1 MAAEKTLALVLAASP
16 FGETSC
22 VVTLLTREIGKLRAL
37 AKGAWRPK
45 GPFDGALDLFSTCE
59 VIVLRRTSGG
69 LDLLTEACLL
79 ERFRIA
85 SSLAAYR
92 ATVGLTELT
101 DALTAD
107 ADPQPELFDAV
118 VASVHSLS
126 GQRGPDELVEEE
138 RIRGALAILRLTG
151 HGPALERCA
160 ACLAAVGAGRAAFGM
175 LDGGTLCARCRRG
188 KRLVV
193 SVSDGALSLLRRL
206 AASPPRTPGAI
217 DGGGIGEARAV
228 VDAYLA
234 HLLGR
239 RLRSASGFPRSS
251 SLKPRP

>member
-1 MAAEKTLALVLAASP
+1 MKTP
-16 FGETSC
+16 FGETSS

-59 VIVLRRTSGG
+59 VIVLRRASGG

-85 SSLAAYR
+85 GSLAAYQ

-118 VASVHSLS
+118 VASVHAH
-126 GQRGPDELVEEE
+126 E
-138 RIRGALAILRLTG
+138 I
-151 HGPALERCA
+151 
-160 ACLAAVGAGRAAFGM
+160 
-175 LDGGTLCARCRRG
+175 GGTRTLEPGSPSNHRTRSI
-188 KRLVV
+188 V
-193 SVSDGALSLLRRL
+193 DE
-206 AASPPRTPGAI
+206 ASR
-217 DGGGIGEARAV
+217 
-228 VDAYLA
+228 
-234 HLLGR
+234 
-239 RLRSASGFPRSS
+239 
-251 SLKPRP
+251 

>member
-1 MAAEKTLALVLAASP
+1 MAAEKTLALVLGATP
-16 FGETSC
+16 FGETSS

-59 VIVLRRTSGG
+59 VIVLRRASGG

-85 SSLAAYR
+85 GSLAAYQ
-92 ATVGLTELT
+92 ATVGLIELT

-126 GQRGPDELVEEE
+126 GHRGSDDRVDEE
-138 RIRGALAILRLTG
+138 RIRAALAILHLTG

-160 ACLAAVGAGRAAFGM
+160 ACLAPVGTGRAAFGM
-175 LDGGTLCARCRRG
+175 LDGGTLCPSCRRG

-193 SVSDGALSLLRRL
+193 SVSDGALALLRRL
-206 AASPPRTPGAI
+206 VATPPRTILTVDA
-217 DGGGIGEARAV
+217 DRLGEARAV
-228 VDAYLA
+228 VDAYLS

-239 RLRSASGFPRSS
+239 RLRSASASPQRPGPR
-251 SLKPRP
+251 RR